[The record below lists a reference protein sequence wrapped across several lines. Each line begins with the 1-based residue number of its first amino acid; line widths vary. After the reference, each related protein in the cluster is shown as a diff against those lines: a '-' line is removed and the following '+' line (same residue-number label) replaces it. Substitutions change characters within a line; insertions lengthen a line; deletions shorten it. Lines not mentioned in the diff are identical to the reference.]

1 MLVRSLGGE
10 DPLEKGMGS
19 HSSILA
25 WRNPWTEEPGGL
37 QSIVSQRVGHDWSDL
52 ACNLQFQGRFIPIS
66 SRPFLR
72 PVVAYV
78 MNPWRRVWQTTP
90 VATLQYS
97 CLENP
102 MDRGAWRATVHSV
115 TKSWT
120 RLKLLSTQSSVPGLI
135 CSHFLEAI
143 SQTCGSLLWTHGGG
157 CGKPLQYSCLE
168 NPMDRGAWR
177 ATVHSVTKSRTWLKG
192 LCTHM
197 LWL

>member
-72 PVVAYV
+72 PVAAYV

-115 TKSWT
+115 TKS
-120 RLKLLSTQSSVPGLI
+120 Q
-135 CSHFLEAI
+135 
-143 SQTCGSLLWTHGGG
+143 
-157 CGKPLQYSCLE
+157 
-168 NPMDRGAWR
+168 
-177 ATVHSVTKSRTWLKG
+177 TWLKRLSPHSTMPILEIAFLFQLG
-192 LCTHM
+192 MSKQKSSFFPESKKKQKEIL
-197 LWL
+197 LSIQVSYGSLVGS